1 MRVLV
6 TGAGGFLGFAITRA
20 LMLRGDQVVAVN
32 RSHYP
37 KLSAIG
43 AQQILGDIAEPS
55 VLNRAAEACDA
66 IMHVAALPGH
76 WGRYEDYYRANVL
89 GTERVLE
96 ACRLHHIG
104 KLVYTS
110 TPSVAHAGGDLAGVD
125 ENAPIPT
132 HFRAHYPATKAIAE
146 AAVLAANG
154 ASLATCALR
163 PHLIWG
169 PGDNHLLPRLIARAR
184 AGKLKFVGK
193 SQLIDTIFIDNA
205 VQAHLLALDQL
216 GPGAACAGKAYFLSN
231 DEPIALDVMV
241 NKLLACVD
249 IAPVNRRVPYP
260 IAYAV
265 GALLEL
271 AYTLLP
277 IKGEPIMTR
286 FLAEQLSTAH
296 WYDISAIKRDL
307 GYRAQVSV
315 EAGLQILRARI
326 ESPLRG

>member
-6 TGAGGFLGFAITRA
+6 TGAGGFLGFALTRA
-20 LMLRGDQVVAVN
+20 LIARGDQVVAVN

-37 KLSAIG
+37 QLDAIG
-43 AQQILGDIAEPS
+43 AQQFQGDIAQAG
-55 VLNRAAEACDA
+55 VLMQAANGCDA
-66 IMHVAALPGH
+66 IAHVAALPGH

-89 GTERVLE
+89 GTQRVLE
-96 ACRLHHIG
+96 ACKVHQIR

-110 TPSVAHAGGDLAGVD
+110 TPSVAHAGGDLAGVN
-125 ENAPIPT
+125 ESAPIPK

-146 AAVLAANG
+146 TAVLAAN
-154 ASLATCALR
+154 SPHLATCALR

-184 AGKLKFVGK
+184 AGKLKFVGI

-216 GPGAACAGKAYFLSN
+216 NPNAACAGKPYFLSN
-231 DEPIALDVMV
+231 DEPILLDEMV
-241 NKLLACVD
+241 NKLLACAD
-249 IAPVNRRVPYP
+249 IAPVNKRVPYP
-260 IAYAV
+260 IAYAA

-307 GYRAQVSV
+307 GYRADVSI
-315 EAGLQILRARI
+315 AQGLAVLRA
-326 ESPLRG
+326 SLRAT

>member
-6 TGAGGFLGFAITRA
+6 TGAGGFLGFALARA
-20 LMLRGDQVVAVN
+20 LIARGDQVVAVN

-37 KLSAIG
+37 QLDAIG
-43 AQQILGDIAEPS
+43 AQQFQGDMTDAD
-55 VLNRAAEACDA
+55 VLMQAAKGCDA
-66 IMHVAALPGH
+66 IAHVAALPGH

-96 ACRLHHIG
+96 VCKAHQIC

-110 TPSVAHAGGDLAGVD
+110 TPSVAHAGGDLAGVN
-125 ENAPIPT
+125 ESAPIPK

-146 AAVLAANG
+146 TAVLAANSPKL
-154 ASLATCALR
+154 ASCALR

-169 PGDNHLLPRLIARAR
+169 PGDNHLLPRLISRAR
-184 AGKLKFVGK
+184 AGKLKFVGV

-216 GPGAACAGKAYFLSN
+216 NPGAVCAGKAYFLSN
-231 DEPIALDVMV
+231 DEPILLDEMV
-241 NKLLACVD
+241 NKLLACAD
-249 IAPVNRRVPYP
+249 IAPVSKHVPYP
-260 IAYAV
+260 IAYAA

-271 AYTLLP
+271 AYTVLP

-307 GYRAQVSV
+307 GYRADVSI
-315 EAGLQILRARI
+315 AQGLEVLRA
-326 ESPLRG
+326 SLKALA